1 MRWAMMSN
9 TSATSGVT
17 LGVNVEIGKMELD
30 QERRTSMFDLA
41 ELD

>member
-17 LGVNVEIGKMELD
+17 LGVNVEIGKIEL
-30 QERRTSMFDLA
+30 ERTSKFDLA
-41 ELD
+41 EFD